1 MNPKSNYREFA
12 VLALVPGIV
21 GALILASWALA
32 HWQVGPLFVNAG
44 LALLATLFGGWQR
57 FLSGFQDIYRRKI
70 TVNVFVTVALTATLA
85 VGEFR
90 PAAIIIFIMAV
101 VGALESYTLDK
112 NRQSIRN
119 LLDLAP
125 QTATVRRGAEEVT
138 ISIGEVQVGTVIIVK
153 PGERV
158 PVDGVVVAGAS
169 SVNQAPI
176 TGESMPVEKFKGS
189 ELFSGTLNLT
199 GRVEAR
205 ATKVGSDTTLARI
218 VHLVEAA
225 QGTKAP
231 IQNLADRFTV
241 WFLPVVLL
249 LAIIVFIATGN
260 TKTAISIL
268 LVACP
273 CAFAI
278 ATPTAV
284 TAGISNMARR
294 AVLVKG
300 GIFFEL
306 AGKID
311 ALLVDK
317 TGTFTLG
324 RPKVL
329 DVVAFDGLPIQEIL
343 QMAAVAEK
351 HSEHPLA
358 KAVLGCAKE
367 RGLEVPDPDDFKV
380 EIGRGVVA
388 RWQGQD
394 LAVGQVGFLEDKGV
408 TLSAEIHKSI
418 STQTEQGRTAILVA
432 RGPQAVGLIAMA
444 DEIRPETRQAIASL
458 HQVMGNR
465 NITMLT
471 GDNPRV
477 ASAVARQIGV
487 DHFEAGL
494 LPEQKQEFV
503 KKLQA
508 AGHTVGMIGDGI
520 NDAPALALA
529 DVGIA
534 MGAAGTDVAIET
546 ADVTLMNDDLSRVAD
561 FMWMS
566 RTVLRRIKLNIFFSI
581 IYNAVGLVLGSLG
594 MLTPVL
600 AVIFQEA
607 GCVTVVLSSTLLLW
621 AKPRPANRYRASD
634 SGETGRSGEVAAVF
648 PTPKPELT
656 RN

>member
-1 MNPKSNYREFA
+1 MNPNAKYREF
-12 VLALVPGIV
+12 VVMALVPAIV
-21 GALILASWALA
+21 GVLIVTSWALA
-32 HWQVGPLFVNAG
+32 HWQVGPLFVNSG

-57 FLSGFQDIYRRKI
+57 FLSGFQDMYRRRI
-70 TVNVFVTVALTATLA
+70 TVNVFVTVALIATLA

-112 NRQSIRN
+112 NRQSIRD
-119 LLDLAP
+119 LLDLTP
-125 QTATVRRGAEEVT
+125 QTATVRSGTEEVT
-138 ISIGEVQVGTVIIVK
+138 IPIEQVQVGTVVIVK

-158 PVDGVVVAGAS
+158 PVDGVVVTGAS
-169 SVNQAPI
+169 SVDQAPI

-199 GRVEAR
+199 GRVEVR
-205 ATKVGSDTTLARI
+205 ATKVGADTTLARI
-218 VHLVEAA
+218 VHLVETA
-225 QGTKAP
+225 QATKAP

-241 WFLPVVLL
+241 WFLPVVLG
-249 LAIIVFIATGN
+249 LAIIVLILTGN
-260 TKTAISIL
+260 VKIAVSIL

-294 AVLVKG
+294 SVLVKG

-311 ALLVDK
+311 ALLIDK

-329 DVVAFDGLPIQEIL
+329 EVVAFDGLTDQDVLRI
-343 QMAAVAEK
+343 AAVAEK

-358 KAVLGCAKE
+358 RAVRGCAKE
-367 RGLEVPDPDDFKV
+367 RGLTVPDPDEFRV
-380 EIGRGVVA
+380 EIGRGVTAQWGGHNIVVGNDDFV
-388 RWQGQD
+388 RSQG
-394 LAVGQVGFLEDKGV
+394 VV
-408 TLSAEIHKSI
+408 LSADTQGII
-418 STQTEQGRTAILVA
+418 SMQVEQGRTVIVVTQ
-432 RGPQAVGLIAMA
+432 GVQVIGLIAMA
-444 DEIRPETRQAIASL
+444 DEVRPETPAAIASL
-458 HQVMGNR
+458 HQMMGNR

-477 ASAVARQIGV
+477 AGAVARQIGV

-503 KKLQA
+503 RKLQA

-581 IYNAVGLVLGSLG
+581 IYNVIGLTLGSLG

-607 GCVTVVLSSTLLLW
+607 GCITVVLSSTLLLW
-621 AKPRPANRYRASD
+621 ANPRRSA
-634 SGETGRSGEVAAVF
+634 TGRM
-648 PTPKPELT
+648 L
-656 RN
+656 

>member
-1 MNPKSNYREFA
+1 MNNNSKSREFA
-12 VLALVPGIV
+12 VLAIVPAIV

-32 HWQVGPLFVNAG
+32 LWKIGPLFLNAG
-44 LALLATLFGGWQR
+44 LALLAVFFGGWQR
-57 FLSGFQDIYRRKI
+57 FLGGFQDLFRRKI
-70 TVNVFVTVALTATLA
+70 TVNVFVVVALTATLA

-90 PAAIIIFIMAV
+90 PAAIIIFIMVV
-101 VGALESYTLDK
+101 VGALESYAMDK
-112 NRQSIRN
+112 NRQSIGA

-125 QTATVRRGAEEVT
+125 RTATVRRGAEEV
-138 ISIGEVQVGTVIIVK
+138 IIPVEEIEVGTMVIVL

-199 GRVEAR
+199 GRMEAR
-205 ATKVGSDTTLARI
+205 ATKVGADTTLARI
-218 VHLVEAA
+218 VHLVEEA
-225 QGTKAP
+225 QATKAP

-249 LAIIVFIATGN
+249 LAIFVYIATGN
-260 TKTAISIL
+260 IKTAVSIL

-306 AGKID
+306 AGKLD
-311 ALLVDK
+311 ALVVDK

-324 RPKVL
+324 RPKML
-329 DVVAFDGLPIQEIL
+329 DVVTFDGTVRNEVL

-351 HSEHPLA
+351 YSEHPLA
-358 KAVLGCAKE
+358 KAVMNCARE
-367 RGLEVPDPDDFKV
+367 ATLEVPDPDDFKV

-388 RWQGQD
+388 RWKGHD
-394 LAVGQVGFLEDKGV
+394 ITVGQMEFLRDKGIP
-408 TLSAEIHKSI
+408 LSA
-418 STQTEQGRTAILVA
+418 QTEGLISVQIQQGRTAIVVA
-432 RGPQAVGLIAMA
+432 RDTQAVGLIAIA
-444 DEIRPETRQAIASL
+444 DEIRPETRAAIASL
-458 HQVMGNR
+458 YQVMGNR

-471 GDNPRV
+471 GDNPLV

-487 DHFEAGL
+487 EHFQAGL

-503 KKLQA
+503 KKLQG

-546 ADVTLMNDDLSRVAD
+546 ADVTLMNDDLWRVAD
-561 FMWMS
+561 FILMS
-566 RTVLRRIKLNIFFSI
+566 RAVLRRIKLNIFLSI
-581 IYNAVGLVLGSLG
+581 IYNVIGLVLGSLG
-594 MLTPVL
+594 MLTPIV
-600 AVIFQEA
+600 AIIFQEA
-607 GCVTVVLSSTLLLW
+607 GCISVVLSSALLLW
-621 AKPRPANRYRASD
+621 AQPKRPQIDGQPQVGMAGTLSQP
-634 SGETGRSGEVAAVF
+634 V
-648 PTPKPELT
+648 L
-656 RN
+656 

>member
-1 MNPKSNYREFA
+1 M
-12 VLALVPGIV
+12 VPGIV
-21 GALILASWALA
+21 GALILVSWALA
-32 HWQVGPLFVNAG
+32 HWEIGPLYLNAG

-57 FLSGFQDIYRRKI
+57 FLGGFQDVLRRRI
-70 TVNVFVTVALTATLA
+70 TVNVFVTVALIATLA

-125 QTATVRRGAEEVT
+125 QTATVRRGAEEATVPV
-138 ISIGEVQVGTVIIVK
+138 GEVEAGMVVVVK

-199 GRVEAR
+199 GRVEVR
-205 ATKVGSDTTLARI
+205 ATKVGADTTLARI
-218 VHLVEAA
+218 VHLVEQA
-225 QGTKAP
+225 QGTRAP

-241 WFLPVVLL
+241 WFLPVVLV
-249 LAIIVFIATGN
+249 LAITVFIVTGN
-260 TKTAISIL
+260 LKTAISLL

-294 AVLVKG
+294 GVLVKG

-306 AGKID
+306 AGKIS
-311 ALLVDK
+311 ALVVDK

-329 DVVAFDGLPIQEIL
+329 EVVAFDGMPDHDVLRI
-343 QMAAVAEK
+343 AAVAEK

-358 KAVLGCAKE
+358 RAVLGCARE
-367 RGLEVPDPDDFKV
+367 RGLDVPDPEEFKV
-380 EIGRGVVA
+380 EIGQGVVA
-388 RWQGQD
+388 RWNGHEV
-394 LAVGQVGFLEDKGV
+394 AVGKEDFLQGNGV
-408 TLSAEIHKSI
+408 NLSAEVQESVT
-418 STQTEQGRTAILVA
+418 TQTERGRTAILVA
-432 RGPQAVGLIAMA
+432 QGGQAVGLIAIA
-444 DEIRPETRQAIASL
+444 DEIRPETRAAIASL
-458 HQVMGNR
+458 HEVMGQR
-465 NITMLT
+465 SITMLT
-471 GDNPRV
+471 GDNALV
-477 ASAVARQIGV
+477 AGAVAKQIGV
-487 DHFEAGL
+487 DYFQAGL

-503 KKLQA
+503 KKLQES
-508 AGHTVGMIGDGI
+508 GHTVAMIGDGI

-546 ADVTLMNDDLSRVAD
+546 ADVTLMNDDLSRVVD
-561 FMWMS
+561 FMLMS

-581 IYNAVGLVLGSLG
+581 IYNAVGLGLGSLG
-594 MLTPVL
+594 MLTPVM
-600 AVIFQEA
+600 AVMFQEA
-607 GCVTVVLSSTLLLW
+607 GCISVVLSSTLLLW
-621 AKPRPANRYRASD
+621 AKPQM
-634 SGETGRSGEVAAVF
+634 SGN
-648 PTPKPELT
+648 PTS
-656 RN
+656 

>member
-1 MNPKSNYREFA
+1 MSKQNTDKLQEIV
-12 VLALVPGIV
+12 VLAIVPGLV
-21 GALILASWALA
+21 GALIVASWALA
-32 HWQVGPLFVNAG
+32 HWEIGPVYLNAG

-57 FLSGFQDIYRRKI
+57 FLSGFQDIFRRRI
-70 TVNVFVTVALTATLA
+70 TVNVFVTVALLATLA
-85 VGEFR
+85 AGEFR

-125 QTATVRRGAEEVT
+125 QTATIRRDAEEVA
-138 ISIGEVQVGTVIIVK
+138 IPVGEVQAGMVIIVK

-158 PVDGVVVAGAS
+158 PVDGVVVGGAS

-189 ELFSGTLNLT
+189 DVFSGTLNLT
-199 GRVEAR
+199 GRLEAR
-205 ATKVGSDTTLARI
+205 ATKVGADTTLSRI
-218 VHLVEAA
+218 VHLVEQA

-231 IQNLADRFTV
+231 IQNVADRFTV
-241 WFLPVVLL
+241 WFLPVVLV
-249 LAIIVFIATGN
+249 LAITVFIVTGN
-260 TKTAISIL
+260 AKTAVSIL

-329 DVVAFDGLPIQEIL
+329 EVVAFDGLPVEEVL
-343 QMAAVAEK
+343 RMAAVAEK

-358 KAVLGCAKE
+358 KAVLDYA
-367 RGLEVPDPDDFKV
+367 RQRALEVADPDEFKV
-380 EIGRGVVA
+380 EIGRGVTA
-388 RWQGQD
+388 RWNGYD
-394 LAVGQVGFLEDKGV
+394 LAVGKEEFVRAKGV
-408 TLSAEIHKSI
+408 ALPAD
-418 STQTEQGRTAILVA
+418 TQGRIAAQVEHGRTAILVA
-432 RGPQAVGLIAMA
+432 RDTQAVGLIAIA
-444 DEIRPETRQAIASL
+444 DEVRPETHAAIASL

-471 GDNPRV
+471 GDNPLV
-477 ASAVARQIGV
+477 AGAVAKEIGV
-487 DHFEAGL
+487 DHFQAGL

-503 KKLQA
+503 RKLQA

-546 ADVTLMNDDLSRVAD
+546 ADVTLMNDDLSRVVD
-561 FMWMS
+561 FMLMS

-581 IYNAVGLVLGSLG
+581 IYNVVGLALGSLG

-600 AVIFQEA
+600 AVLFQEA
-607 GCVTVVLSSTLLLW
+607 GCITVVISSTLLLW
-621 AKPRPANRYRASD
+621 AKPRR
-634 SGETGRSGEVAAVF
+634 ETW
-648 PTPKPELT
+648 T
-656 RN
+656 RVSSV

>member
-1 MNPKSNYREFA
+1 MSNDSAIGGGRGRELA

-21 GALILASWALA
+21 GTLIVASWALA
-32 HWQVGPLFVNAG
+32 HWNIGPLFVNAG

-57 FLSGFQDIYRRKI
+57 FLGGFQDLGRRKI
-70 TVNVFVTVALTATLA
+70 TVNVFVTVALIATLA

-125 QTATVRRGAEEVT
+125 QTATVRSGSGEVT
-138 ISIGEVQVGTVIIVK
+138 VPLGEVQVGTMVIVK

-205 ATKVGSDTTLARI
+205 ATKVGADTTLARI
-218 VHLVEAA
+218 VHLVEEA
-225 QGTKAP
+225 QGIKAP

-241 WFLPVVLL
+241 WFLPVVLV
-249 LAIIVFIATGN
+249 LAVTVFIVTGN
-260 TKTAISIL
+260 IKTAISLL

-311 ALLVDK
+311 ALVVDK

-329 DVVAFDGLPIQEIL
+329 EVVAFDGLPNRAVLE
-343 QMAAVAEK
+343 MAAVAEK

-358 KAVLGCAKE
+358 KAVLGHAKE
-367 RGLEVPDPDDFKV
+367 QGLEAADPDEFKV
-380 EIGRGVVA
+380 EIGQGVVA
-388 RWQGQD
+388 RWKGQD
-394 LAVGQVGFLEDKGV
+394 IAVGKADFLRGQGM
-408 TLSAEIHKSI
+408 TLSGEIQKSVA
-418 STQTEQGRTAILVA
+418 TQTEQGRTAILVA
-432 RGPQAVGLIAMA
+432 RGTQAVGLIAMA
-444 DEIRPETRQAIASL
+444 DEVRPETRQAMASL
-458 HQVMGNR
+458 HHVMGNR

-471 GDNPRV
+471 GDNPQV
-477 ASAVARQIGV
+477 AGAVAREIGL
-487 DHFEAGL
+487 DHFQAGL
-494 LPEQKQEFV
+494 LPEQKQAFV

-508 AGHTVGMIGDGI
+508 VGHTVGMIGDGI

-546 ADVTLMNDDLSRVAD
+546 ADVTLMNDDLSRVVD
-561 FMWMS
+561 FMLMS

-581 IYNAVGLVLGSLG
+581 IYNAVGLALGSLG
-594 MLTPVL
+594 MLTPVM

-607 GCVTVVLSSTLLLW
+607 GCVSVVLSSTLLLW
-621 AKPRPANRYRASD
+621 AKPGPLGATRLNS
-634 SGETGRSGEVAAVF
+634 STGS
-648 PTPKPELT
+648 L
-656 RN
+656 N

>member
-1 MNPKSNYREFA
+1 MKQPAKYLEFA

-21 GALILASWALA
+21 GALIVASWALA
-32 HWQVGPLFVNAG
+32 HWQVGPMFVNAG
-44 LALLATLFGGWQR
+44 LALAATLFGGWLR
-57 FLSGFQDIYRRKI
+57 FLGGFQDLWRRKI
-70 TVNVFVTVALTATLA
+70 TVNVFVTVALVATLA

-101 VGALESYTLDK
+101 VGALEAYTLGK

-138 ISIGEVQVGTVIIVK
+138 ISIGEVQVGTVVIIK

-158 PVDGVVVAGAS
+158 PVDGVVVGGAS

-205 ATKVGSDTTLARI
+205 ATKVGADTTLARI
-218 VHLVEAA
+218 VHLVEEA
-225 QGTKAP
+225 QGIKAP

-241 WFLPVVLL
+241 WFLPVVLF
-249 LAIIVFIATGN
+249 LAITVFFATGN
-260 TKTAISIL
+260 VKTAISIL

-311 ALLVDK
+311 ALVVDK

-324 RPKVL
+324 QPKVL
-329 DVVAFDGLPIQEIL
+329 DVVAFNGLPTQEIL

-351 HSEHPLA
+351 FSEHPLG
-358 KAVLGCAKE
+358 KAVLGHAQE
-367 RGLEVPDPDDFKV
+367 QALEVPDPDDFKV

-388 RWQGQD
+388 RWKGQD
-394 LAVGQVGFLEDKGV
+394 IGVGKEDFLRGNGV
-408 TLSAEIHKSI
+408 MLSAEMQQNI
-418 STQTEQGRTAILVA
+418 STQTEQGRTAILVS
-432 RGPQAVGLIAMA
+432 RGTQAVGLIAIA

-458 HQVMGNR
+458 HQVMGSR

-477 ASAVARQIGV
+477 AGAVAKQIGV
-487 DHFEAGL
+487 DKFEAGL

-529 DVGIA
+529 DVGFA

-546 ADVTLMNDDLSRVAD
+546 ADVTLMNDDLSRVAE

-621 AKPRPANRYRASD
+621 VKPRQPAAD
-634 SGETGRSGEVAAVF
+634 IV
-648 PTPKPELT
+648 
-656 RN
+656 